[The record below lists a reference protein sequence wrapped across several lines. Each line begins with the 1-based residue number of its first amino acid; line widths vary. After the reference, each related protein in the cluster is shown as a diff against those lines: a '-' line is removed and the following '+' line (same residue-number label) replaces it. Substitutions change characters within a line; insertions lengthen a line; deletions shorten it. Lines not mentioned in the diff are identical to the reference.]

1 MPNEHHPRPFNP
13 VIDMDFKGD
22 QSLWYARPQ
31 PIFSVTV
38 CPTGQH
44 DRLELHEILDLVY
57 FTNQS
62 NTEFSHAVKQHANA
76 V

>member
-1 MPNEHHPRPFNP
+1 MPNEHHPRPFNTA
-13 VIDMDFKGD
+13 IDMDFKGD

-44 DRLELHEILDLVY
+44 DRWELHEILDLVY
-57 FTNQS
+57 FTTFKAINLTRTPNSVMQ
-62 NTEFSHAVKQHANA
+62 
-76 V
+76 